1 MPVKT
6 TSLRSREQEWNRWMS
21 ATALSRNRGRGS
33 NESGPYVL
41 VGIKRIDEMKYG
53 PFRFSL

>member
-1 MPVKT
+1 MPVKNNIVEG
-6 TSLRSREQEWNRWMS
+6 REQEWNRWMS
-21 ATALSRNRGRGS
+21 ARALSRNRGRGS
-33 NESGPYVL
+33 SESGPYVL